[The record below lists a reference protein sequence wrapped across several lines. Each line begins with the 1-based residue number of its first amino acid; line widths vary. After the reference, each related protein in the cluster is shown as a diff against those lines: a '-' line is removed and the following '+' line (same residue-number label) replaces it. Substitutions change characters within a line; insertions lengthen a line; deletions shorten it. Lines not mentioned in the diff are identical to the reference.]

1 MSARAPFDLAGWQR
15 QPGRRTVQGVVERA
29 LSRIDGN
36 RPVTVRGA
44 GRTDAGVHA
53 EAQVADCDVATDA
66 DDARLRHS
74 LGRLLPPDVRP
85 VGVRTVPASFSARR
99 HAVSKTY
106 AYTFDFTP
114 WGDPFLARYALH
126 LGRPPDRERLRR
138 ALERLPGRRD
148 WSGFT
153 AADTTVRNRV
163 RRVVRA
169 ELVDAGPARA
179 AIVFTGDGFLRH
191 MVRNLVGTIVEIER
205 GRMEVER
212 IDRILAS
219 GDRRLAGPTAPAHGL
234 CLTEVAYGRATM
246 TPAMMPDEDENE
258 DEDDG

>member
-1 MSARAPFDLAGWQR
+1 MTPDPIAVPRVWTRYTPAQ
-15 QPGRRTVQGVVERA
+15 T
-29 LSRIDGN
+29 
-36 RPVTVRGA
+36 A
-44 GRTDAGVHA
+44 GRVLLRVASAVAIVWAARGMGVRW
-53 EAQVADCDVATDA
+53 EWVADSPTQLA
-66 DDARLRHS
+66 DLF
-74 LGRLLPPDVRP
+74 GRMLPPDVRP